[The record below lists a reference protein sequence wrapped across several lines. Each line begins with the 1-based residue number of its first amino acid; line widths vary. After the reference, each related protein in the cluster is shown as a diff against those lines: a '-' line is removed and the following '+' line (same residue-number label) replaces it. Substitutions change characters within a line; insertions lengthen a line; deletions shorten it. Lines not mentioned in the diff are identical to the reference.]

1 MKPISLL
8 EQGQGFSLNFP
19 LIPTFGTC
27 QAQEG
32 QDQRRLVTH
41 RVRSVRFVGSAEI
54 VSRVSWAVGS
64 LTRVVPR
71 TDKLDKAELGA
82 LGVCFWALNTQRQV
96 GMWGPHVG
104 LFKT

>member
-19 LIPTFGTC
+19 LITTFGSC

-32 QDQRRLVTH
+32 QDQRHLVTH
-41 RVRSVRFVGSAEI
+41 RVSVRFVGSAEI
-54 VSRVSWAVGS
+54 VVRVSWAVGS
-64 LTRVVPR
+64 LTRVFPR
-71 TDKLDKAELGA
+71 TGKLDKAELGA
-82 LGVCFWALNTQRQV
+82 LGVCFWTLNTQRQV
-96 GMWGPHVG
+96 GMRGPHVG